1 MLKKTLV
8 RIEIAL
14 FIGDKSTFVIFKLHV
29 LVVSSVNGKG

>member
-14 FIGDKSTFVIFKLHV
+14 FIGDNKHLCFFKLHV